1 MSLNAGKEKSHP
13 KKTSQKG
20 HFWLV
25 GRRISCDFA
34 LLELQRTSCNNMKV
48 LVHPFLF
55 SKILNHPLE
64 TTIYRWMFQVGF
76 HVGQF
81 PNWATELL
89 PGHRMAPEW
98 QGWCFWKLAR
108 QYLGETETKVGWK
121 SWKKNTPQKSGSTIS
136 TNRYMRKS
144 NLKIERYCFFGDA
157 GFLPFFRVVS
167 SDYGKPRKW
176 IWMFPKIGV
185 LRNHRF

>member
-64 TTIYRWMFQVGF
+64 TTIYRWDVSGWISC
-76 HVGQF
+76 
-81 PNWATELL
+81 WAVPQLGNRVTSW
-89 PGHRMAPEW
+89 PQDGPRMARVVLLEVGPTVPW
-98 QGWCFWKLAR
+98 WNGNKSWMKKL
-108 QYLGETETKVGWK
+108 EKKHSPKVGVHHKHQPLHEKIKPKNWK
-121 SWKKNTPQKSGSTIS
+121 I
-136 TNRYMRKS
+136 
-144 NLKIERYCFFGDA
+144 LFFWWC
-157 GFLPFFRVVS
+157 RVS
-167 SDYGKPRKW
+167 P
-176 IWMFPKIGV
+176 IF
-185 LRNHRF
+185 